1 MAVLVLTTTYVSL
14 NATDL
19 STYMKKAE
27 LAIEVAEEDVTS
39 FSSAGWKAVTGGLKS
54 GTLALTA
61 NDDFA
66 VGLLDQIMY
75 PLVGTNVAFEI
86 RPTSAAAS
94 TSNPKWT
101 GTVLINSHKVG
112 GGVGEVA
119 EKDWSLPTSGAVTR
133 ATA

>member
-1 MAVLVLTTTYVSL
+1 MAVLVLTAEFISL

-19 STYMKKAE
+19 SSYMKKGE
-27 LAIEVAEEDVTS
+27 LAIEVAEEDVTA
-39 FSSAGWKAVTGGLKS
+39 FASAGWKAVTGGLKS
-54 GTLALTA
+54 GTLSLTA

-66 VGLLDQIMY
+66 VGLLDAIMW
-75 PLVGTNVAFEI
+75 PLLGTNVAFEI

-112 GGVGEVA
+112 GEVASVA
-119 EKDWSLPTSGAVTR
+119 EKDWSLPTSGAVAR